1 MPATHAPRASLPSE
15 PEGPAARRATERPRR
30 ALAGGVPGYVRQAGR
45 AEPGAEQL
53 GPGLAGTL
61 IDLLTAPIAMVV
73 DAISFVVAASVNGSA
88 VGSAPQVILYFV
100 DALSLSV
107 YGAGRGRAGV
117 TG

>member
-1 MPATHAPRASLPSE
+1 
-15 PEGPAARRATERPRR
+15 
-30 ALAGGVPGYVRQAGR
+30 
-45 AEPGAEQL
+45 
-53 GPGLAGTL
+53 
-61 IDLLTAPIAMVV
+61 MVV